1 MTVNRQTIEEL
12 AELANISISET
23 TIDGVSGHLDDML
36 QLLGQLQTINTEG
49 IQPMAHPLEAQQL
62 LRSDI
67 VSEPNSR
74 EVLLA
79 TAPLTAE
86 GLFLV
91 PKVID

>member
-12 AELANISISET
+12 AELAKISISET

-49 IQPMAHPLEAQQL
+49 IQPMAHPLETQQL

-67 VSEPNSR
+67 VAEPNNR
-74 EVLLA
+74 EALLA